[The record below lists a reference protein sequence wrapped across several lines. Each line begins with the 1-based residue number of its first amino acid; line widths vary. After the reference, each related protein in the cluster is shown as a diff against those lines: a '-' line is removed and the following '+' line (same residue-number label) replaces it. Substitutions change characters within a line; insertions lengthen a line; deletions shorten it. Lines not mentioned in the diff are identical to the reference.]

1 MRQFLFITAFA
12 VTMALAASNA
22 LAVPA
27 DTGPG
32 AAEETVAAG
41 VDMRAPDQQAPAAP
55 TVDLRAPDQQ
65 MPASSAPPPAPPVPV
80 DTSDGWPIVV
90 YVLLGVAAAMLFLA
104 GGFLAARMRHRAD
117 AVGDDLVPQ

>member
-27 DTGPG
+27 DI
-32 AAEETVAAG
+32 
-41 VDMRAPDQQAPAAP
+41 
-55 TVDLRAPDQQ
+55 
-65 MPASSAPPPAPPVPV
+65 
-80 DTSDGWPIVV
+80 SDGWPVVV
-90 YVLLGVAAAMLFLA
+90 YVLLGVAAAMRFLA
-104 GGFLAARMRHRAD
+104 GGFLAARMRHRAA